1 LIVSTRTKDSVD
13 KFIQYRKIK
22 TLDYYLLVEPEKYLV
37 LCNFKNDEGEW
48 DMISYTKAEEIVAL
62 PKLNISITMQDIYK
76 K

>member
-1 LIVSTRTKDSVD
+1 VD

-48 DMISYTKAEEIVAL
+48 DMISYTKAEEIIAL
-62 PKLNISITMQDIYK
+62 P
-76 K
+76 